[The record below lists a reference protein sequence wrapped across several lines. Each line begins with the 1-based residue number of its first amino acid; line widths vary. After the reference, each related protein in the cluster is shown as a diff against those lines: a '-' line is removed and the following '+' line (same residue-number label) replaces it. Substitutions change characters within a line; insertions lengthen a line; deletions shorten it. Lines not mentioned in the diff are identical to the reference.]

1 MHWWVPVGSWLP
13 GHYPGVNRRD
23 TQVWVGREQV
33 EDKSPA
39 NVARAYD
46 YLLRLPYQSAED
58 RERIEELRFKQILKA
73 RARER
78 HP

>member
-1 MHWWVPVGSWLP
+1 MWWVPTGA
-13 GHYPGVNRRD
+13 
-23 TQVWVGREQV
+23 WVGPFLERGRVYPPSWQGPQQV

-78 HP
+78 SP